1 MLRPFFIS
9 LNYKTMQEKEVII
22 SLKNVSKVFQGKK
35 TIDNVSFDILK
46 GETFVIMGCSGSG
59 KSTLLRLMTG
69 ILRPDEGSIF
79 IKGKDISKIS
89 HDELDEVRK
98 TFGMCFQ
105 YSALLDSLTV
115 EENVALPL
123 KEHTKLADE
132 IIRIIIK
139 MKLSLVGLRGY
150 ENYYPSQ
157 ISGGMRKRVGLARA
171 IALDPD
177 IVFYDEPTSGLDP
190 VVGGVTDKLIK
201 DLSQK
206 LIITSVVVTHDM
218 QSVFNIADK
227 IIMVHKGEIV
237 EFGTPEQIKNSSNPY
252 IKQFINGSPVGPID
266 FFKEDI
272 AIEEALGL

>member
-1 MLRPFFIS
+1 MA
-9 LNYKTMQEKEVII
+9 EKQEVII
-22 SLKNVSKVFQGKK
+22 SLKNVSKVFQDVKV
-35 TIDNVSFDILK
+35 IDNISLDILR

-69 ILRPDEGSIF
+69 ILRPDEGSIL
-79 IKGKDISKIS
+79 INGKDIAKIS
-89 HDELDEVRK
+89 EDELAEVK
-98 TFGMCFQ
+98 KSFGMSFQ

-115 EENVALPL
+115 EENISLPL
-123 KEHTKLADE
+123 VEHTKLAPD
-132 IIRIIIK
+132 IIKIVVK
-139 MKLSLVGLRGY
+139 MKLSLVGLRGF
-150 ENYYPSQ
+150 EDYYPSQ

-206 LIITSVVVTHDM
+206 LLITSVVVTHDM
-218 QSVFNIADK
+218 QSVFHIADK
-227 IIMVHKGEIV
+227 VVMVHKGKLV
-237 EFGTPEQIKNSSNPY
+237 ETGTTEQIRRSANPY
-252 IKQFINGSPVGPID
+252 IQQFINGQAEGPID

-272 AIEEALGL
+272 AIEEILGL

>member
-1 MLRPFFIS
+1 
-9 LNYKTMQEKEVII
+9 MQEKEVII
-22 SLKNVSKVFQGKK
+22 SLKNVSKIFQGKK

-59 KSTLLRLMTG
+59 KSTLLRLTTG
-69 ILRPDEGSIF
+69 IIRPDEGSIF

-89 HDELDEVRK
+89 HDQLDEVRK

-150 ENYYPSQ
+150 ESYYPSQ

-218 QSVFNIADK
+218 QSVFSIADK
-227 IIMVHKGEIV
+227 IIMIHKGEIV

-252 IKQFINGSPVGPID
+252 IKQFINGSPNGPID

>member
-1 MLRPFFIS
+1 MIQKNCDNKVAIS
-9 LNYKTMQEKEVII
+9 LR
-22 SLKNVSKVFQGKK
+22 NVSKYFGGKK
-35 TIDNVSFDILK
+35 TINNVSFDVYC

-59 KSTLLRLMTG
+59 KSTLLRIMTG
-69 ILRPDEGSIF
+69 IITPEEGEVI
-79 IKGKDISKIS
+79 INGKDITRCSPQ
-89 HDELDEVRK
+89 ELDEIRK
-98 TFGMCFQ
+98 NFGMLFQ

-123 KEHTKLADE
+123 KEHTKLAPD
-132 IIRIIIK
+132 IIKIIVK

-190 VVGGVTDKLIK
+190 VVGGVIDKLIK
-201 DLSQK
+201 DLSEK
-206 LIITSVVVTHDM
+206 LLITSVVVTHDM
-218 QSVFNIADK
+218 MSVFEISDRIA
-227 IIMVHKGEIV
+227 MVHKGELIAI
-237 EFGTPEQIKNSSNPY
+237 GTPEQIRNSTNPY
-252 IKQFINGSPVGPID
+252 VQQFINGRPEGPID

-272 AIEEALGL
+272 GLKEMLGL